1 MSKSF
6 ISDRLYT
13 FSLIHYNK
21 VVTTNTAI
29 QKVGDF
35 MPTTDLQYKD
45 DLRRQRDDWKE
56 ILEYLDN
63 DEPERAKKKAEK
75 ILSRITES
83 LQD

>member
-1 MSKSF
+1 M
-6 ISDRLYT
+6 DGLYT

-21 VVTTNTAI
+21 AVTTNTDIWKA
-29 QKVGDF
+29 GDF

-45 DLRRQRDDWKE
+45 DLRKQRDDWKE
-56 ILEYLDN
+56 ILEYLDSN
-63 DEPERAKKKAEK
+63 EPEKAKKKAEK

>member
-1 MSKSF
+1 
-6 ISDRLYT
+6 
-13 FSLIHYNK
+13 
-21 VVTTNTAI
+21 
-29 QKVGDF
+29 

-63 DEPERAKKKAEK
+63 DEHERAKKKAEK

>member
-1 MSKSF
+1 
-6 ISDRLYT
+6 
-13 FSLIHYNK
+13 
-21 VVTTNTAI
+21 
-29 QKVGDF
+29 

-75 ILSRITES
+75 ILSRITER
-83 LQD
+83 LQDYKGAAPKYCTNRKGTPVNRVPRIP